1 MAGQHTTIWSCH
13 VTGHEDIMF
22 LSESDLQQ
30 HILGEHSKDI
40 PADHVKA
47 VVSMGKRPMP
57 DIFAVLAAQH
67 LSSNKDSACPLC
79 NESSTTIAEAKFG
92 TVSQFPPKT
101 YNEVRNHLSA
111 HLQTIALL
119 SLPGSDE
126 AQSDFNELG
135 SSSHGPV
142 HTMADFT
149 GMPEPVF
156 EDSAK
161 AMRLL
166 SISSALPAFL
176 AQSKAGKCFENTTSY
191 KTLC

>member
-22 LSESDLQQ
+22 LSELGLQQ
-30 HILGEHSKDI
+30 HILEEHSKDI
-40 PADHVKA
+40 PADHITA

-57 DIFAVLAAQH
+57 DVFAVLAAQQ

-79 NESSTTIAEAKFG
+79 NESSTTIAETKFG

-101 YNEVRNHLSA
+101 YNEVKNHLA
-111 HLQTIALL
+111 DHLETIALL

-126 AQSDFNELG
+126 SRSDFNELG
-135 SSSHGPV
+135 SLPHEPV
-142 HTMADFT
+142 HTVEDFA

-176 AQSKAGKCFENTTSY
+176 AQSKAGKRLENATSY